1 MRYGEPPLKL
11 ILALAPFAP
20 PVHSSIRMRAISLFS
35 SHDCVHYSAL
45 GFFLFDNEQVG
56 AVGLIELGNLQ
67 TLVRLVVSLVRS
79 SYFEHII
86 DCVGENAQSNRTHQ
100 CDDAFKQCWIK
111 LLGIG
116 GDKMDTSNCPGLGI
130 SVPCCDDLRGT
141 KVQVRGE
148 NELICF
154 GFHANSSMHWVSPL
168 FKAQVATRVLCRPV

>member
-1 MRYGEPPLKL
+1 MLAAASRASCCLKNGALRCCSKYHASCCSCCGVNGSETVMRYGEPLLKL

-67 TLVRLVVSLVRS
+67 TLVRLIVSLVRS

-86 DCVGENAQSNRTHQ
+86 DR
-100 CDDAFKQCWIK
+100 I
-111 LLGIG
+111 
-116 GDKMDTSNCPGLGI
+116 
-130 SVPCCDDLRGT
+130 
-141 KVQVRGE
+141 
-148 NELICF
+148 
-154 GFHANSSMHWVSPL
+154 
-168 FKAQVATRVLCRPV
+168 